1 MTQKEL
7 LQAIVCGTPI
17 DEEMKCFAKKWL
29 HTMEEKQKKAAER
42 VTKRRQENTKIG
54 EQILGMLNE
63 EPMTISDILV
73 RLNNSDLTNQKI
85 SAIMRKLIE
94 TNPIEKVKV
103 KVDGKEKVA
112 YKLAENNEEEKDTK
126 DENDD

>member
-1 MTQKEL
+1 MTQKEF
-7 LQAIVCGTPI
+7 LQAIVYGKPI
-17 DEEMKCFAKKWL
+17 DEEMKCFAEKWL
-29 HTMEEKQKKAAER
+29 HTMEEKRKKAAER
-42 VTKRRQENTKIG
+42 VTKKQQENAKLG

-85 SAIMRKLIE
+85 SAIMRQLIE

-112 YKLAENNEEEKDTK
+112 YKLAENNQEGKDTK

>member
-1 MTQKEL
+1 MTQKEF
-7 LQAIVCGTPI
+7 LQAIVYGKPI
-17 DEEMKCFAKKWL
+17 DEETKCFAEKWL
-29 HTMEEKQKKAAER
+29 HAMEEKRKKAAER
-42 VTKRRQENTKIG
+42 VTKKQQENAKLG

-63 EPMTISDILV
+63 EPMTISNILV
-73 RLNNSDLTNQKI
+73 RLNNSGLTNQKI
-85 SAIMRKLIE
+85 SAIMRQLIE

-112 YKLAENNEEEKDTK
+112 YRLAESNEEEKDTK